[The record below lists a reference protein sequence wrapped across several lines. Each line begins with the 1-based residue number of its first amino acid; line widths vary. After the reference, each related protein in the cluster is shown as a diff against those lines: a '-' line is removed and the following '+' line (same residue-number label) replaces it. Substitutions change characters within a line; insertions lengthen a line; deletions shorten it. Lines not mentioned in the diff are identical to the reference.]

1 MLDLWQYVHFYG
13 SKMLIYKYRIMAV
26 SKITLIQEQICQ
38 IINSKGNVENGGLT
52 KLFCIE
58 I

>member
-1 MLDLWQYVHFYG
+1 
-13 SKMLIYKYRIMAV
+13 MAV